1 MGQSFK
7 QRINLKLQ
15 ANTNGAS
22 TLTLNRRQLVKSSLA
37 SIGLATLSACRFN
50 LSKAEPTSGN
60 EAPQY
65 DYILTAE
72 PSPLEILPGKTT
84 PGLGFN
90 GQFPAPVIRAQQGKA
105 IRILFVNNLSQATT
119 IHWHGIRIDI
129 KMDGVPFLSQAPVQ
143 PGETFLYEFVCPD
156 AGTFWYHPHMHSVE
170 QLGKG
175 LVGALIVDE
184 AEAPEFDADLVI
196 GLKDWRLDKQ
206 GQFLPLSIP
215 RHAARAGT
223 LGTVES
229 VNGEQR
235 PTLLAP
241 AGGLVRLRFLNMDSS
256 RVYHL
261 SLKDLDA
268 HIIAIDGSP
277 VAKPRPLV
285 THDMGAG
292 MRLDVAIRL
301 TKEVGQDIV
310 IYDKK
315 GRGYFELC
323 RLQTEAPKQA
333 LLNTELRAL
342 APNPLPSLKLEE
354 AQHLRFEFEWAG
366 ALSPVG
372 HDGKVDQTFW
382 TINRRAWAGMH
393 SGTLPA
399 PLAVVPLGKTIVME
413 LHNATPHG
421 HPIHMHGIIFTV
433 LSSDKRTIDPF
444 QTDTVLLERNERAT
458 IAFVADNP
466 GRWMFHCH
474 VIEHMKTGLMGYITI
489 A

>member
-1 MGQSFK
+1 M
-7 QRINLKLQ
+7 
-15 ANTNGAS
+15 
-22 TLTLNRRQLVKSSLA
+22 TLNRRQLVKTGLA
-37 SIGLATLSACRFN
+37 SLGLATLSACRFN
-50 LSKAEPTSGN
+50 LVKGDQASGY
-60 EAPQY
+60 EKPQY

-72 PSPLEILPGKTT
+72 PAPLEILPNRST

-90 GQFPAPVIRAQQGKA
+90 GQFPAPVIRAQQGKP
-105 IRILFVNNLSQATT
+105 IRILFVNKLSQATT

-143 PGETFLYEFVCPD
+143 PGETFLYEFTCPD

-184 AEAPEFDADLVI
+184 TETPAFDADVVI
-196 GLKDWRLDKQ
+196 GLKDWRLDKH

-215 RHAARAGT
+215 RQAARAGT

-235 PTLLAP
+235 PTFSVP

-261 SLKDLDA
+261 NLKGFEA

-277 VAKPRPLV
+277 VADPRPLS

-292 MRLDVAIRL
+292 MRLDVAVRL
-301 TKEVGQDIV
+301 PAETGQDIIV
-310 IYDKK
+310 YDKK
-315 GRGYFELC
+315 GRGHFELC
-323 RLQTEAPKQA
+323 RLQTVAPKQA
-333 LLNTELRAL
+333 LQNTELSAL
-342 APNPLPSLKLEE
+342 PANPLPALDLEN
-354 AQHLRFEFEWAG
+354 AAHLRFEFEWAG
-366 ALSPVG
+366 ALSPIG
-372 HDGKVDQTFW
+372 RNGKIDQTFW
-382 TINRRAWAGMH
+382 TINRRAWEGMH
-393 SGTLPA
+393 AGNLPA
-399 PLAVVPLGKTIVME
+399 PLATLPLGKTIVME

-444 QTDTVLLERNERAT
+444 QSDTVLLERNERAT